1 MALATSSISKHQAMT
16 NILIIGAH
24 GEIARV
30 ATRLLLERTDATLTL
45 YLRRAR
51 RLAALASN
59 PRIRLVEADAT
70 DEAALEAAMAGQD
83 IVYANLAGD
92 MARQARA
99 IVASMKAARVRRLI
113 FISSMGIYDEVPG
126 QRYRPVLDP
135 YRDSAAIVEGSGLD
149 YTIIRPAW
157 LNDEDEIAYGT
168 TAKGEPFSHPS
179 ATVSRKSVSD
189 LIVRLVTEPGYG
201 VGESLGI
208 HGTN

>member
-1 MALATSSISKHQAMT
+1 MT
-16 NILIIGAH
+16 KILIIGAH

-30 ATRLLLERTDATLTL
+30 ATRLLLERTDAMLTL

-70 DEAALEAAMAGQD
+70 DEAVLETAMAGQD
-83 IVYANLAGD
+83 IVYANLSGD

-99 IVASMKAARVRRLI
+99 IVAAMKKSGVRRLI

-149 YTIIRPAW
+149 YTVIRPAW

-168 TAKGEPFSHPS
+168 TAKGKPFANPS
-179 ATVSRKSVSD
+179 ATVSRKSVGD

-201 VGESLGI
+201 VGESLGV
-208 HGTN
+208 HGAN